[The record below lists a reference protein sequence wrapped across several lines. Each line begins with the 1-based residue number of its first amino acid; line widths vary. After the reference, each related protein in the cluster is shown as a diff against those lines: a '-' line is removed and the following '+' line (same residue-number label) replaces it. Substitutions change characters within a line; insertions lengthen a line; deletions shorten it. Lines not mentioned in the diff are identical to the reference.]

1 MKQVYIFFQ
10 NVDKNLQVLKVFNM
24 LALQTCFGKPSS
36 LGDKRKHVC
45 AFSRLGNTLL
55 GELILDATPNP
66 ATLVD
71 TIRNLQQQAARLLPH
86 PTRPFVYMC
95 IWLGCTLLP
104 SMTYSECLNTEQ
116 IKQALRSLQNMT
128 SFAAYL
134 QWDED
139 DSTAMQEAEQLHN
152 AKFLNNVLY
161 LRKYTHELNPCVRVF
176 EYTCAPTNV
185 YLMTW
190 QETTNDVIRVCNVGV
205 LSNFKHMTHLSLACC
220 HIDDWTWAK
229 CLSIKYLDVRGST
242 FVCLQDC
249 LPLLD
254 TLVVADTCD
263 LLLLPLDSLKKLY
276 LFGNNTPNL
285 DHFGKLY
292 PHLCVVPLCFN
303 HLRPLWEE

>member
-1 MKQVYIFFQ
+1 
-10 NVDKNLQVLKVFNM
+10 M

-116 IKQALRSLQNMT
+116 IKQALHSLQNMT

-139 DSTAMQEAEQLHN
+139 DSTTMQEAEQLHN
-152 AKFLNNVLY
+152 AMFFNKMLY
-161 LRKYTHELNPCVRVF
+161 LTVNTELAPCVRVF
-176 EYTCAPTNV
+176 EYSHAPKFV
-185 YLMTW
+185 EVMTG
-190 QETTNDVIRVCNVGV
+190 QETTDSVIRVCNVGV
-205 LSNFKHMTHLSLACC
+205 LSNFKHMTHLTLACC

-229 CLSIKYLDVRGST
+229 CLSIKYLDVRAST

-249 LPLLD
+249 LPNLD

-276 LFGNNTPNL
+276 LFGDDTPNL
-285 DHFGKLY
+285 KHFGELY
-292 PHLCVVPLCFN
+292 PHLCIVPLCTN
-303 HLRPLWEE
+303 HLHPLWEE

>member
-1 MKQVYIFFQ
+1 
-10 NVDKNLQVLKVFNM
+10 M

-36 LGDKRKHVC
+36 LGGKRKYVC

-55 GELILDATPNP
+55 GELVLDATPNL

-86 PTRPFVYMC
+86 PTRPFVYMR

-116 IKQALRSLQNMT
+116 IKQALHSLQNMT

-139 DSTAMQEAEQLHN
+139 DSTTIQEAEQLHN
-152 AKFLNNVLY
+152 AMFFNNMLY
-161 LRKYTHELNPCVRVF
+161 LTVNTQELAPCVRVF
-176 EYTCAPTNV
+176 EYSHAPKFIEV
-185 YLMTW
+185 MTG
-190 QETTNDVIRVCNVGV
+190 QETTDSVIRVCNVGV
-205 LSNFKHMTHLSLACC
+205 LSNFKHMTHLTLACC

-229 CLSIKYLDVRGST
+229 CLSIKYLDVRAST

-249 LPLLD
+249 LPNLD

-276 LFGNNTPNL
+276 LFGDDTPNL
-285 DHFGKLY
+285 KHFGELY
-292 PHLCVVPLCFN
+292 PHLCIVPLCTN
-303 HLRPLWEE
+303 HLHPLWEE

>member
-1 MKQVYIFFQ
+1 
-10 NVDKNLQVLKVFNM
+10 M

-36 LGDKRKHVC
+36 LSGKRKYVC
-45 AFSRLGNTLL
+45 AFSRLGNTFL
-55 GELILDATPNP
+55 GKLILEVTPNP

-86 PTRPFVYMC
+86 PTRPFVYMH

-116 IKQALRSLQNMT
+116 IKQALHSLQNVT

-139 DSTAMQEAEQLHN
+139 DSTAIQEAEQLHN
-152 AKFLNNVLY
+152 AKFLNNMLY

-190 QETTNDVIRVCNVGV
+190 QETTNDVIRACDLSV
-205 LSNFKHMTHLSLACC
+205 LSNFKHMTHLTLACC

-242 FVCLQDC
+242 FVCLQGC